1 MEKNEIKGEGYDD
14 ITFLAYKSA
23 LTEEATKLREVEGCN
38 AVILL
43 ANVGI
48 DCGDVKTMN
57 LNMYNSASTQDLCDN
72 ENELYKLLASLDAG
86 IIDAVITGQSH
97 KQVHHWVSGIPITSS
112 INNGLYANIL
122 YLAFTWNRSKKRFDI
137 SKNKV
142 AIEGP
147 IPICE
152 KIFSL
157 TKNCEIIKPSIADQY
172 FPTSEYLFHGV
183 KIEKNSNLSTIH
195 EKYDALW
202 EPYKEKICEIIGTDD
217 ILTLEHNGDFY
228 LGNMLTEIQSR
239 ITGAEI
245 SVFNT
250 KLLGDTLNPG
260 KLPKYKIKSLINFK
274 SNLCTFT
281 MTGNELIK
289 MMSILQQGED
299 KYYSTNGLK
308 HIMSKDENNKY
319 YLSHLKYFD
328 GFIEEEIIPEKEYT
342 ISAIEELIRNG
353 KSDFRNVLSWYK
365 PKNLKCDYGDFGE
378 IVETYLKAVKTVDVS
393 KFKDEK
399 NPKIKFIL

>member
-1 MEKNEIKGEGYDD
+1 MEQI
-14 ITFLAYKSA
+14 
-23 LTEEATKLREVEGCN
+23 
-38 AVILL
+38 
-43 ANVGI
+43 
-48 DCGDVKTMN
+48 
-57 LNMYNSASTQDLCDN
+57 
-72 ENELYKLLASLDAG
+72 
-86 IIDAVITGQSH
+86 
-97 KQVHHWVSGIPITSS
+97 
-112 INNGLYANIL
+112 
-122 YLAFTWNRSKKRFDI
+122 KKRFDI

-152 KIFSL
+152 IIFSL